1 MGNKY
6 NYVITNLTN
15 NCIQST
21 LLYTCT
27 YNLILMLDDF
37 IIVVIIILSISVY
50 VKIGIF
56 KK

>member
-27 YNLILMLDDF
+27 YNLILHTVESELR
-37 IIVVIIILSISVY
+37 VW
-50 VKIGIF
+50 F
-56 KK
+56 KKQIINVR